1 MAPKNP
7 KVRQTIYAIGLTATS
22 LLSVLSLWKIID
34 PNTASVLNASLTGLL
49 SLLGVGAAG
58 TAAVVVSKQQKDGTF
73 DVNGSPAEQAIQA
86 INATIQN
93 ANTAVSDLNK
103 VQDAVND
110 LNKVRDAVS
119 DVIADVPVLGPLGAQ
134 VFDQITRKR

>member
-22 LLSVLSLWKIID
+22 LLSVLSLWKVID

-58 TAAVVVSKQQKDGTF
+58 TAAVVISKQQKDGTF
-73 DVNGSPAEQAIQA
+73 DVSGSHAEQAIQA
-86 INATIQN
+86 INATVQN
-93 ANTAVSDLNK
+93 ANSAAADL
-103 VQDAVND
+103 Q
-110 LNKVRDAVS
+110 KVRDAVS
-119 DVIADVPVLGPLGAQ
+119 EVIKDVPILGPVGSEI
-134 VFDQITRKR
+134 FDQITK